1 MPIYGPFKQYQIK
14 YAFII
19 KIQGFYLNTQPT
31 FASKESFKAA
41 NIWVCKPKIM
51 TGQQDNLCKILI

>member
-19 KIQGFYLNTQPT
+19 KIQGFYLKNQPT
-31 FASKESFKAA
+31 FASNERFKVD
-41 NIWVCKPKIM
+41 NIWV
-51 TGQQDNLCKILI
+51 